1 MIRIWQHIESGAWLT
16 LERVR
21 AYSLI
26 VLALGTLAFAGWIA
40 VSDGAIDRNGKPIG
54 TDFSSFY
61 TAGALALEGKALDSY
76 TAATHYARQQQLFGS
91 DTPYY
96 AWFYPPIFLLVAAPL
111 ATLPY
116 PLALAIWQGGSFV
129 FYLLVISAILKR
141 AALPD
146 AVHRLWLPVAMA
158 FPAAFINLGHG
169 QNGFLTAGLFGSALL
184 ALPRRPYLAGI
195 LFALMAYKP
204 QFAIVIPLAL
214 FAAGQWRCIA
224 AATLTIIALTGITSA
239 LFGIDCWIAF
249 ASVTETSRQLLL
261 EQGQVGFE
269 KLQSAFA
276 AIRMWRG
283 NIASAYLVQGIVSIA
298 VMTSAVWAW
307 RVARDTNLKAAI
319 LLIATLIASPHVLDY
334 DLMLLGPAIA
344 FMVVTGF
351 SRGFRD
357 YEISLLA
364 LTWIMPL
371 LTRSI
376 AGTIELPLGC
386 LVMIAFY
393 IIVLR
398 RILADNST
406 SPHLHTQIAAA

>member
-1 MIRIWQHIESGAWLT
+1 
-16 LERVR
+16 
-21 AYSLI
+21 
-26 VLALGTLAFAGWIA
+26 
-40 VSDGAIDRNGKPIG
+40 
-54 TDFSSFY
+54 
-61 TAGALALEGKALDSY
+61 
-76 TAATHYARQQQLFGS
+76 
-91 DTPYY
+91 
-96 AWFYPPIFLLVAAPL
+96 
-111 ATLPY
+111 
-116 PLALAIWQGGSFV
+116 
-129 FYLLVISAILKR
+129 
-141 AALPD
+141 
-146 AVHRLWLPVAMA
+146 
-158 FPAAFINLGHG
+158 
-169 QNGFLTAGLFGSALL
+169 
-184 ALPRRPYLAGI
+184 
-195 LFALMAYKP
+195 
-204 QFAIVIPLAL
+204 
-214 FAAGQWRCIA
+214 
-224 AATLTIIALTGITSA
+224 
-239 LFGIDCWIAF
+239 
-249 ASVTETSRQLLL
+249 
-261 EQGQVGFE
+261 
-269 KLQSAFA
+269 
-276 AIRMWRG
+276 MWRG

-376 AGTIELPLGC
+376 AGAIELPLGC

-406 SPHLHTQIAAA
+406 SPRLHTQIAAA

>member
-26 VLALGTLAFAGWIA
+26 VLALGILAVAGWIA
-40 VSDGAIDRNGKPIG
+40 VSDGVIDRNGKPIG

-61 TAGALALEGKALDSY
+61 TAGALALEGKAHDSY
-76 TAATHYARQQQLFGS
+76 TVAAHYARQQQLFGS

-96 AWFYPPIFLLVAAPL
+96 AWFYPPIFLLVATPL
-111 ATLPY
+111 AMLPY
-116 PLALAIWQGGSFV
+116 PFALAIWQGGSFV
-129 FYLLVISAILKR
+129 FYLFVISAILKR

-184 ALPRRPYLAGI
+184 ALPQRPYLAGI

-224 AATLTIIALTGITSA
+224 AATITIIALTCITTA

-283 NIASAYLVQGIVSIA
+283 NILSAYLVQGIVSIA
-298 VMTSAVWAW
+298 VIASAVWAW
-307 RVARDTNLKAAI
+307 RVARDANLKAAI
-319 LLIATLIASPHVLDY
+319 LLIATLLASPHVLDY

-344 FMVVTGF
+344 FMIVTGF
-351 SRGFRD
+351 STGFRD

-376 AGTIELPLGC
+376 AGAIELPLGF
-386 LVMIAFY
+386 LVMVVFY
-393 IIVLR
+393 IIVVR
-398 RILADNST
+398 RALANNST
-406 SPHLHTQIAAA
+406 SQHLHTQIAAA